1 MELTDVDSLEE
12 RIMLIAAVQEMF
24 RKRKMRT
31 IARISSGD
39 TGLSENCIHG

>member
-24 RKRKMRT
+24 RKRKMT
-31 IARISSGD
+31 IARISSD